1 MNATVAA
8 PRAPR
13 RERLI
18 AVVAVLAAATIGL
31 LAYWPAGS
39 PDAGGALAQVNAE
52 RFTMSYPEG
61 WKQEERVPA
70 GMQAVLRRAD
80 GKAFIVVR
88 EQRPLTGDPHK
99 LVRGLDRE
107 LERRLGDFTRTQ
119 AQVVNIEA
127 GQAISYTYARTRVG
141 TANGVLLVP
150 AGDRSYVIDTIVAA
164 GANDAARELGAILRS
179 FDLK

>member
-1 MNATVAA
+1 MNATVAV

-13 RERLI
+13 RERPI
-18 AVVAVLAAATIGL
+18 AVVAVLAAVAIGV

-39 PDAGGALAQVNAE
+39 PDSGAALAQVNAE
-52 RFTMSYPEG
+52 RFTMTYPEG
-61 WKQEERVPA
+61 WKQEERIPA

-88 EQRPLTGDPHK
+88 EQKPLTGDPHK

-127 GQAISYTYARTRVG
+127 GQAISYTYARMRAG
-141 TANGVLLVP
+141 TANGVVLVP
-150 AGDRSYVIDTIVAA
+150 AGDRSYSIDTVVVG
-164 GANDAARELGAILRS
+164 GANDAARELGAIVRS
-179 FDLK
+179 FELK